1 MEHKS
6 KVHSNVVS
14 KTFQKNGKWIERP
27 GGSTIVVCLCGNK
40 YLKTRKDQFECLTC
54 MSRKAI

>member
-6 KVHSNVVS
+6 KVHSTVVS

-27 GGSTIVVCLCGNK
+27 AGSNIIVCSCGNK
-40 YLKTRKDQFECLTC
+40 YIKTRKGQEECLTC
-54 MSRKAI
+54 LSRKG